1 MSEER
6 QESASRQQIN
16 SELLLEALYS
26 EKIDDFR
33 AEFLDLHPYDQAEF
47 FSELDDEDRAKV
59 YNFLSPEEMAD
70 LFENLEADEEDFKD
84 VLAQMNPNYAAD
96 MLSNMYADDAVDVL
110 NELDKDQVASY
121 LTIMD
126 EEAAQEIKD
135 LLHYEEYTAGSIMTT
150 EFIAISANQTVRSA
164 MYILKKEAP
173 RAETIY
179 YIFVVD
185 EEKRLAGVISLR
197 DLIVADDE
205 TMIGEVMNER
215 VVSVSVGE
223 DQEEVARM
231 MRDYNFLALPV
242 VDFQNHLL
250 GIITVDDIIDVM
262 EEEASDDYSKLAG
275 IADLDTVDRNPFTA
289 AKKRLPWLIILLF
302 LGMFTASLIGRF
314 EDTLDKVAI
323 LAVFIPLIAGMAGNT
338 GTQALAVAVRGIAT
352 GDLEKESKWSIILRE
367 AGTGLI
373 TGAVCGILVAFVVY
387 FWKGEFFLGI
397 LVGISIFI
405 TLIIATLAGSLVP
418 LLMHR
423 LKIDPAVASGPFI
436 TTINDIISILIY
448 FGIATAF
455 MSYLI

>member
-1 MSEER
+1 M
-6 QESASRQQIN
+6 
-16 SELLLEALYS
+16 EALYS

-33 AEFLDLHPYDQAEF
+33 AEFLELHPYDQAAF
-47 FSELDDEDRAKV
+47 FGELDDDTRTKV
-59 YNFLSPEEMAD
+59 YNFLSPEEMAE
-70 LFENLEADEEDFKD
+70 LFENLEADDEDFKD

-164 MYILKKEAP
+164 MYILKNEAP
-173 RAETIY
+173 QAETIY
-179 YIFVVD
+179 YLFVIND
-185 EEKRLAGVISLR
+185 EKRLAGVISLR
-197 DLIVADDE
+197 DLIVADDD
-205 TMIGEVMNER
+205 TMISEIMNER

-275 IADLDTVDRNPFTA
+275 IADLDTMDRNPFSA

-314 EDTLDKVAI
+314 EETLNKVSI

-352 GDLEKESKWSIILRE
+352 GDLEKESKWDIILRE

-373 TGAVCGILVAFVVY
+373 TGAICGVLVAFVVY
-387 FWKGEFFLGI
+387 FWQGEFFLGA

-455 MSYLI
+455 MSYLTK